1 MDHTNFEIDNM
12 YCGLIRRG
20 DIFIYEDKKGKKETV
35 VVIQDDILNESL
47 PTVVCA
53 HIEEYKKGRSIFAN
67 EVFLPID
74 ETGFPTDT
82 LCVLYTLEAL
92 DRRGMVI
99 KKGELT
105 ADRLQ
110 MVLKALDINC
120 GRFRDRYIDLEG
132 DFKNES

>member
-1 MDHTNFEIDNM
+1 MNHSHFEIDNM
-12 YCGLIRRG
+12 YCGIIRRG
-20 DIFIYEDKKGKKETV
+20 DIFIYEDKKNEKKTV

-53 HIEEYKKGRSIFAN
+53 QVEEHEGKRSIFAN
-67 EVFLPID
+67 EVFLPKE
-74 ETGFPTDT
+74 ETGFPTDA
-82 LCVLYTLEAL
+82 LCVLYRLESL
-92 DRRGMVI
+92 DRRGMTI

-105 ADRLQ
+105 NDRLQ